1 MNIEEIKSAIN
12 NKFSGS
18 IVENDDLSSNQIE
31 IKGSQ
36 WLEIATFMRDN
47 PDLSFD
53 QLECITGVDTGEE
66 SSLHLVIICIQWS
79 IDIK

>member
-1 MNIEEIKSAIN
+1 MTIEEIKSALN

-47 PDLSFD
+47 PDYLLTS
-53 QLECITGVDTGEE
+53 
-66 SSLHLVIICIQWS
+66 WS
-79 IDIK
+79 V